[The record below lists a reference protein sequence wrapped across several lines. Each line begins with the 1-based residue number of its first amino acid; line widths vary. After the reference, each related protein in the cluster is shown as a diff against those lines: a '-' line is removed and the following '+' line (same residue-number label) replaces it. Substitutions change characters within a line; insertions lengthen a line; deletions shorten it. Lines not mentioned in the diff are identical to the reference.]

1 MQPSYNVPIPAGAQS
16 GEALFAWT
24 WNNRLAGQPYLPF
37 LSQID
42 RSEFY
47 MNCAKVT
54 ITNGGSGFSG
64 PDVFVANLPA
74 VNNVKTVLGMDVI
87 YPDPGNSV
95 EFGGDGKTA
104 PPVGVVVAGAGS
116 GSGSGAGA
124 GAGGSQTSVP
134 LLVGGPTTMKT
145 VAGTALTPSVAPKKL
160 CGRKKMV

>member
-42 RSEFY
+42 GSEFY

-54 ITNGGSGFSG
+54 ITSGGSGFSG
-64 PDVFVANLPA
+64 PEVFVANLPA

-104 PPVGVVVAGAGS
+104 PPVGVVAVAGS

-124 GAGGSQTSVP
+124 GGSPTSVP
-134 LLVGGPTTMKT
+134 PLVGGPTTMKT
-145 VAGTALTPSVAPKKL
+145 VAGTAATPSVAEKKV
-160 CGRKKMV
+160 CGRKRMV